1 MDFKQII
8 QAEAARAEALVCK
21 YLGFYP
27 GDLALAEL
35 NIAAVDD
42 VSADFKR
49 CVQMIQDLAEA
60 APSAKAARNMVN
72 LVDALADLVQVPRL
86 RQPLMAMWEIEETLS
101 SGGFWFVRHA
111 LVILLAFLGIGFVG
125 PEMSGLPLVISYAA
139 VFTGY
144 ASLALALTH
153 FKNPVAAFF
162 VGFPIA
168 LVGGVGVMVMG
179 SETLMMVAL
188 LLASLGMFVKSIVGM
203 AMTRPTS
210 ERTINDDVAL
220 GREDGNKLFEDE
232 LHSYDRFADE
242 ENAFLHNHAGF
253 VPYAADE

>member
-1 MDFKQII
+1 MDFKHII

-27 GDLALAEL
+27 GDLVLAEL

-49 CVQMIQDLAEA
+49 CVQMIQDLADA

-144 ASLALALTH
+144 ASLALGLTH

-203 AMTRPTS
+203 AMSGSNQDHTFAKDAAFGRDETS
-210 ERTINDDVAL
+210 S
-220 GREDGNKLFEDE
+220 LFD
-232 LHSYDRFADE
+232 DE

-253 VPYAADE
+253 IPYAADD